1 MVLIYIYIYIY
12 IWSSVYKL
20 SKKVPF
26 SGLQDIVKLILYNP
40 NNLFTIQIICFLCLF
55 NKPSIIFAHAPMKQH
70 LRLTVYNP
78 LLPLFREHMFKHSI
92 LFNHQLNVLLS
103 NLSSYLRC

>member
-1 MVLIYIYIYIY
+1 
-12 IWSSVYKL
+12 
-20 SKKVPF
+20 
-26 SGLQDIVKLILYNP
+26 
-40 NNLFTIQIICFLCLF
+40 
-55 NKPSIIFAHAPMKQH
+55 MKQH

-103 NLSSYLRC
+103 NLSSYLRCWMFLCSYKYLYSYLHIKQSAENKSSWKGYFFVSFFLKTDIQTF